1 MIKRHRPQGP
11 HWYLDVL
18 GVDPAQGCKGIGTA
32 LLQHGLKRSDV
43 SEQSVFLDTL
53 SEDNVRFYERHGFEV
68 TAHFNLPSGLPIWTM
83 VRLPQEA

>member
-1 MIKRHRPQGP
+1 MRAGKSFKGP
-11 HWYLDVL
+11 TECTPWIEPKELPKSVLDLPTHVTAQQARDCL
-18 GVDPAQGCKGIGTA
+18 GEEK
-32 LLQHGLKRSDV
+32 
-43 SEQSVFLDTL
+43 FNTL